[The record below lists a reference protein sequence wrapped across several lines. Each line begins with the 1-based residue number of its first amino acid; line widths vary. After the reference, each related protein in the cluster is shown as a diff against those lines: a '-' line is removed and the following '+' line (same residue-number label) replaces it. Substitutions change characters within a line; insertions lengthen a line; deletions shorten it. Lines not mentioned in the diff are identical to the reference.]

1 MTAPAQDAPGVT
13 RPWGVQRHPSLL
25 KSSPL
30 LQSQAAFPQTLPGS
44 TLPTQENASEP
55 LVVHEGNA
63 LHRSRHVP
71 QTRPAF
77 ITLLHVAPGAVEVSK
92 TLPSCGAEPSKAVGH
107 WQCCY
112 VACETLE
119 YFPRFVSRRV
129 TRHSA
134 REQPLASPA
143 AGHTHLCWK
152 LQNNCNTHVLLQ
164 KSPPWEQATG
174 LVSLLPL

>member
-13 RPWGVQRHPSLL
+13 RPWGVQRHPGLL

-107 WQCCY
+107 W
-112 VACETLE
+112 
-119 YFPRFVSRRV
+119 
-129 TRHSA
+129 
-134 REQPLASPA
+134 
-143 AGHTHLCWK
+143 
-152 LQNNCNTHVLLQ
+152 
-164 KSPPWEQATG
+164 
-174 LVSLLPL
+174 